1 MLKGV
6 GGWSEGEEGW
16 EGRELTEG
24 YKYLGRPDDH
34 SVSQL
39 ETDGRALAGHLA
51 TLTPWRPPIT
61 NTGGPSPLTSHF
73 DDDGVRSQIF
83 STKHFAYKIISARGA
98 YCA

>member
-1 MLKGV
+1 M
-6 GGWSEGEEGW
+6 
-16 EGRELTEG
+16 
-24 YKYLGRPDDH
+24 
-34 SVSQL
+34 
-39 ETDGRALAGHLA
+39 A